1 MYNFFALNKNKC
13 VVLYLKMHFVNI
25 KINVQD
31 ALLKHFYFYFTQNIF
46 LFIHCHWFYF
56 ILLIKLFDIFILTQR
71 WFWDIFLKLH
81 HKFGIAIHTM
91 ML

>member
-1 MYNFFALNKNKC
+1 MY
-13 VVLYLKMHFVNI
+13 FVNI

-46 LFIHCHWFYF
+46 YSYIATDFSF

-71 WFWDIFLKLH
+71 WFWDIFSKLH
-81 HKFGIAIHTM
+81 HKFGVAIHTM